1 MSVLAWVMIVA
12 AGLTSLVALVAL
24 AAVLWTLLRNQ
35 ADGRD
40 E

>member
-24 AAVLWTLLRNQ
+24 AAVVWTLLRNQ
-35 ADGRD
+35 ADRRD